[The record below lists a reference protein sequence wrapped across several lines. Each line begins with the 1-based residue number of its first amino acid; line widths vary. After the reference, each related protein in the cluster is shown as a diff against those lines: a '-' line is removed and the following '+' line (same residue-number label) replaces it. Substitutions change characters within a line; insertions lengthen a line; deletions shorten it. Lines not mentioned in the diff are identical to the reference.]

1 MIFLKDFLESAE
13 AHYFVGYRVHYYIFT
28 DQPETI
34 PNVKLGEERK
44 LIVRKVPS
52 SNRWQDI
59 SMGRMA
65 ALEKLTESE
74 LDNEADYIF
83 CFDVDAKFYA
93 RWSVET
99 LSHLVAVIHPWY
111 YNSPREKFTNER
123 RPESE
128 AFIPHDEGDFYYAG
142 GAFGG
147 TVQEVHNLTKTCTE
161 KQSIDRAKSI
171 EALWHDESH
180 LNRYFLYNK
189 PSKLLSPEYLWRD
202 INAGSNEVKV
212 IRFTSVAKNMAE
224 VRPNV

>member
-13 AHYFVGYRVHYYIFT
+13 AHYFVGYRVHYYLFT
-28 DQPETI
+28 DQPEAV

-52 SNRWQDI
+52 SN
-59 SMGRMA
+59 
-65 ALEKLTESE
+65 SE

-93 RWSVET
+93 RWSAET
-99 LSHLVAVIHPWY
+99 LSHMVAVIHPWF
-111 YNSPREKFTNER
+111 YNYPREKFTYER

-128 AFIPHDEGDFYYAG
+128 AFIPADEGDFYYAG
-142 GAFGG
+142 GEFGG
-147 TVQEVHNLTKTCTE
+147 SVQEVHKLTKTCTE

-171 EALWHDESH
+171 EALWHNESH

-202 INAGSNEVKV
+202 ISAGTNEVKV

-224 VRPNV
+224 VRPNI